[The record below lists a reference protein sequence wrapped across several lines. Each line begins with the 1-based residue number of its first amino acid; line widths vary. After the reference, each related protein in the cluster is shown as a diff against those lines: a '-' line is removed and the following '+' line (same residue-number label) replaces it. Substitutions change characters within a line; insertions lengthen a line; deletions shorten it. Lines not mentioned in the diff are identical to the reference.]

1 MLFSSPPFFVF
12 FAVYFLCHVLTPPQY
27 RLLLI
32 TVGSTVFYSYWN
44 PAYVWVPHAL
54 MLVAYVGVRFTMR
67 ATDNAERRRRLTIV
81 IVSLLVP
88 LVFFK
93 YTDFIYQSLGG
104 RWLGAEPPLR
114 NLPLPLGISFIT
126 FSLIA
131 YAVDTFRG
139 QFAVQHSLQRM
150 AAYVTYFPHLIAGPI
165 LRPRELIPQLDR
177 SRRLTSVT
185 VRVSALI
192 FAVGLVKKLVFA
204 DSLGPVVDAVYE
216 GGARSGADYLLAIY
230 GFSLQIY
237 CDFSGYTDM
246 AIALAL
252 LLGVRLPNNFARPY
266 CAPSITEFWRRWH
279 ITLSRWL
286 RDYLYFPLG
295 GNRLGPAKEI
305 RNVMI
310 TMGLGGLW
318 HGANWTFVIW
328 GLVHGAAIAASHVSR
343 RLQTVPFRVP
353 RWLLI
358 VVAFHFVTATWV
370 LFRAPDLSAAWT
382 VLSGPFVA
390 GSVDPVAFAVA
401 NAFPLVLLALFLT
414 THRFDDHRRLRL
426 LVRRAPTVVIWPVI
440 GFLGVLAVTIS
451 AGSSAKFIYFDF

>member
-1 MLFSSPPFFVF
+1 VLFSSPPFFVF
-12 FAVYFLCHVLTPPQY
+12 FAVYFFCHVLTPPRY

-54 MLVAYVGVRFTMR
+54 MIVAYAGVRFTMR
-67 ATDNAERRRRLTIV
+67 AADDAARRRRLVVV
-81 IVSLLVP
+81 IVALLVP

-104 RWLGAEPPLR
+104 RWLGAELPVR
-114 NLPLPLGISFIT
+114 NFPLPLGISFIT

-165 LRPRELIPQLDR
+165 LRPHELMPQLDR

-266 CAPSITEFWRRWH
+266 CASSITEFWRRWH

-328 GLVHGAAIAASHVSR
+328 GLVHGAAIVASHLGR
-343 RLQTVPFRVP
+343 RFQRYAFQVPQWFTV
-353 RWLLI
+353 LI
-358 VVAFHFVTATWV
+358 TFHFVTAAWV
-370 LFRAPDLSAAWT
+370 LFRAPDLSTART
-382 VLSGPFVA
+382 VLMGPFLA
-390 GSVDPVAFAVA
+390 DTVDPAAFVVV
-401 NAFPLVLLALFLT
+401 NAFPLVLLVLFLV
-414 THRFDDHRRLRL
+414 THRFDDHRRLKL
-426 LVRRAPTVVIWPVI
+426 LVRRTPAAVVWPAI
-440 GFLGVLAVTIS
+440 AFLGLLAVTIS
-451 AGSSAKFIYFDF
+451 DRAAAQ